1 MINFKNIINSGN
13 PEKMDFIITVQGNP
27 VWDYKIGALNTIF
40 LISDL
45 QDEIEEEYVSLAELR
60 RYIVSSEIPFD
71 LVKLQKEENRVEL
84 VDFKWKDENKELC
97 LIYDTNY

>member
-1 MINFKNIINSGN
+1 MIDFKNIINSGN
-13 PEKMDFIITVQGNP
+13 PEKMDYVITVQGNP

-45 QDEIEEEYVSLAELR
+45 QEGIEEEYVTLTELR

-71 LVKLQKEENRVEL
+71 LVKLQKEENRVNL
-84 VDFKWKDENKELC
+84 IDFHWKDENKELC